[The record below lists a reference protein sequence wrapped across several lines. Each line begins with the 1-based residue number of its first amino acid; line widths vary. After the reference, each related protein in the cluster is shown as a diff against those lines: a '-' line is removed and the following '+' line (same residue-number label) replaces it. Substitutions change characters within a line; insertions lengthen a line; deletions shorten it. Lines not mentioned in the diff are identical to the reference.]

1 MRPIKPLF
9 SYGPVPTYRMLLC
22 AVLAFGLM
30 FAEHRFSAVE
40 SARSHMTSIVA
51 PIQWL
56 VSLPSEGVRWG
67 AMAFSDKQSLID
79 ENGRL
84 REQLLTLSNRV
95 QRMASLTAEN
105 VHLRELL
112 NAPNPDDVP
121 YITAELLSLD
131 SDPFTQQMVINRGR
145 RDGVYIG
152 QPVMDA
158 SGLIGQVV
166 SVSAYTSRVLMV
178 ADANHAVPVEIN
190 RNGLRF
196 IAQGTGQLDTRIS
209 PVPATAD
216 IREGGPAVT
225 SGLGGRFPQ
234 GYPVARVTRVKRES
248 SQAFMEVTA
257 EPIAQPE
264 RSRYFLLLF
273 PPAPPDAS
281 GLGDPESMARQII
294 WPGDPAHPDAHR
306 ISEEALRAALRLQA
320 EGAP

>member
-1 MRPIKPLF
+1 
-9 SYGPVPTYRMLLC
+9 MLLC

-30 FAEHRFSAVE
+30 FAEHRFDAVE
-40 SARSHMTSIVA
+40 TARSHMTSLVA

-56 VSLPSEGVRWG
+56 VSLPSEGMRWG
-67 AMAFSDKQSLID
+67 AMAVADKQALID
-79 ENGRL
+79 DNGRL

-112 NAPNPDDVP
+112 HAPNPDDVP

-145 RDGVYIG
+145 RDGAYIG

-158 SGLIGQVV
+158 SGLTGQIV

-178 ADANHAVPVEIN
+178 ADANHAVPVENN

-196 IAQGTGQLDTRIS
+196 IAQGTGQLDELDV
-209 PVPATAD
+209 PNVPATAD
-216 IREGGPAVT
+216 IREGDLLVT

-234 GYPVARVTRVKRES
+234 GYPVARVDSVKHDS
-248 SQAFMEVTA
+248 SQTFMEVTA
-257 EPIAQPE
+257 SPISQLE

-273 PPAPPDAS
+273 PPKRPAGNLS
-281 GLGDPESMARQII
+281 GPERMARQVV
-294 WPGDPAHPDAHR
+294 WPGDPGNPEIDKINEDA
-306 ISEEALRAALRLQA
+306 LTAALTLIQPA
-320 EGAP
+320 VEQ